1 MKTLSLPHLFGW
13 ALVALSFLLVC
24 DSVTSEKLLAQEP
37 KTAKSGFP
45 PKVEEAIKTFQTAY
59 LSLLAEAKH
68 KSQLE
73 QAEQLLAET
82 NDNTH
87 WTNYSAATK
96 LLRDHREKAA
106 VPLLLQYML
115 VHTQRS
121 SRHVMIPEY
130 IRTVEI
136 LSGRKFAVENLQAP
150 DLAES
155 MAPQILKWWIE
166 NEKTLAVEPDAM
178 AEVELAVYVDNL
190 LSEARSLGE
199 FTRSRPERETYGV
212 TSQTVIYNLLRKSET
227 LQRLDG
233 TVAPKILPLVIAASD
248 DQPVFPYEAAWI
260 LSELAKV
267 GEEKNIRQIAMNET
281 QDPAI
286 RLACWLA
293 LYRAGSTY
301 PTSEILQLFEKE
313 TDFERRLIL
322 LVSMRWGGKDC
333 LSTLL
338 TAMEDSNFEVA
349 TAAACAT
356 VVFQAQ
362 EALPKIEKLL
372 MVDRESP
379 LYLYNALAEFK
390 THEARLILKR
400 LLAVALDGGAN
411 RQHLSRLL
419 DAFQSAWGFVS
430 YNRPSTDD
438 DLIVKARMGMEFAE
452 EAIRK
457 RERELTQTRANLESV
472 ETQVKLAEKILELR
486 QTEYRRLSAL
496 LGDEVVTAEVV
507 QEAKRELDQSRTEVE
522 AKKQQWVDAQTRLDL
537 LEDGLEIRIRN

>member
-1 MKTLSLPHLFGW
+1 MKSLSLPHYFGL
-13 ALVALSFLLVC
+13 ALVALSFL
-24 DSVTSEKLLAQEP
+24 VTTTSMTSRSLLAQEP
-37 KTAKSGFP
+37 KTADSVRAS
-45 PKVEEAIKTFQTAY
+45 KVEEAIKTFQTEY
-59 LSLLAEAKH
+59 LSLLAKAKH

-96 LLRDHREKAA
+96 LLRDHRDKAA

-130 IRTVEI
+130 IRTIEI
-136 LSGRKFAVENLQAP
+136 LSGRKLVVENLQST
-150 DLAES
+150 DLAED
-155 MAPQILKWWIE
+155 MAPQILKWWSE
-166 NEKTLAVEPDAM
+166 NEPTLAVDPSEMGEA
-178 AEVELAVYVDNL
+178 ELAVYVDNL
-190 LSEARSLGE
+190 LAEARSLGE
-199 FTRSRPERETYGV
+199 FTRSRQERETCYV
-212 TSQTVIYNLLRKSET
+212 TSQTVIYNLLKKSET
-227 LQRLDG
+227 IQRLDG
-233 TVAPKILPLVIAASD
+233 EIGEKILPVVIAASD
-248 DQPVFPYEAAWI
+248 DQPVFPYETVWI
-260 LSELAKV
+260 LSELVKI
-267 GEEKNIRQIAMNET
+267 GQEKSILKIAMDDK

-286 RLACWLA
+286 RLACWLS
-293 LYRAGSTY
+293 LYRAGSAY
-301 PTSEILQLFEKE
+301 PTREMLQVFEKE

-322 LVSMRWGGKDC
+322 LVSLRWGGKE
-333 LSTLL
+333 SIPTLL
-338 TAMEDSNFEVA
+338 TAMDDSNFEVA

-379 LYLYNALAEFK
+379 LLLYNALAEFK

-419 DAFQSAWGFVS
+419 DAFQGAWGFVS

-438 DLIVKARMGMEFAE
+438 DVIVISRMGLEFAE

-457 RERELTQTRANLESV
+457 RERETTQARANLESV
-472 ETQVKLAEKILELR
+472 QTQVKLAEKILELR

-507 QEAKRELDQSRTEVE
+507 QEAKRELDKSRTEVE
-522 AKKQQWVDAQTRLDL
+522 TKKQQWVDAKSRAEL
-537 LEDGLEIRIRN
+537 LEEGVGIKN